1 MTYKCP
7 TCGHEFDASAL
18 QHPAG
23 MGGGL
28 YCPKCQER
36 VYVSMPY
43 GRAVA
48 LISFVISVVLLK
60 LLEVK
65 NIAAF
70 LIGTALI
77 WIPVSMFLNAWS
89 VRLKPPSLKKWTPR
103 RGPRR
108 RTFFEW
114 LYDRDAPKDL
124 FGKR

>member
-36 VYVSMPY
+36 VNVSMPY

-48 LISFVISVVLLK
+48 LISLVISVA
-60 LLEVK
+60 LLELLNVK
-65 NIAAF
+65 NIVAF
-70 LIGTALI
+70 VIGTALI

-89 VRLKPPSLKKWTPR
+89 ARLKPPYLKKWKAGR
-103 RGPRR
+103 RSL
-108 RTFFEW
+108 FQW
-114 LYDRDAPKDL
+114 LYDKDEPRDL

>member
-36 VYVSMPY
+36 VNVSMPY

-48 LISFVISVVLLK
+48 LISLVISVA
-60 LLEVK
+60 LLELLNVK
-65 NIAAF
+65 NIAAL
-70 LIGTALI
+70 LIGTVLI

-89 VRLKPPSLKKWTPR
+89 ASLKPPFLKKWRPGR
-103 RGPRR
+103 RSL
-108 RTFFEW
+108 FQW

>member
-48 LISFVISVVLLK
+48 LISLVISAALLAVLN
-60 LLEVK
+60 VK
-65 NIAAF
+65 NIVAF
-70 LIGTALI
+70 VIGTALI
-77 WIPVSMFLNAWS
+77 WIPVSMFLNLWS
-89 VRLKPPSLKKWTPR
+89 TRLKPPSLKKWKQ
-103 RGPRR
+103 RR

-114 LYDRDAPKDL
+114 LYDKDEPRDL